1 MDADEFEYTRANT
14 VTHALELLEDHPDA
28 TVLAGGH
35 TLLPNMVVGLADPDT
50 VVDIGG
56 IDAMQGI
63 ERDGDVMHV
72 GALTTYNEIVD
83 TDELWDRATVL
94 TEAIRE
100 IGDTQVRNRAT
111 IGGNLARPEP
121 TSDLSAATIASDA
134 TLVATSHYGERRIDA
149 DDFFLPN
156 RMTAL
161 KADELLTRI
170 EIPLVSGAVSGAYS
184 KTQSPSARYT
194 LLGVAARL
202 SVDDGAVATA
212 RVAANGVTNHG
223 IRLRKVEDALEDQ
236 QLDTDTIATA
246 AAQAAAGLEESQMID
261 DSQASATF
269 RRQLLEVYTQQALV
283 RTAERTGLTVPA

>member
-1 MDADEFEYTRANT
+1 MDASEFEYLEANT
-14 VTHALELLEDHPDA
+14 VAHALELLEKHPDA

-35 TLLPNMVVGLADPDT
+35 TLLPNMEVGLADPDT
-50 VVDIGG
+50 VVDIGA

-72 GALTTYNEIVD
+72 GALTTYSEVVD
-83 TDELWDRATVL
+83 TDQLCDRATVL

-111 IGGNLARPEP
+111 IGGNLVRPEP

-134 TLVATSHYGERRIDA
+134 TLIATSRRGERRIA
-149 DDFFLPN
+149 AGDFFLPM
-156 RMTAL
+156 RKTAL
-161 KADELLTRI
+161 EEDELLTQI
-170 EIPLVSGAVSGAYS
+170 EIPLMNGDASGAYS

-194 LLGVAARL
+194 LLGVAARM
-202 SVDDGAVATA
+202 SVDGGTVSTA

-223 IRLRKVEDALEDQ
+223 IRLGGVEDALEES
-236 QLDTDTIATA
+236 QLNTETIAA
-246 AAQAAAGLEESQMID
+246 AATQAAAGIDESQMID
-261 DSQASATF
+261 DTQASSTF
-269 RRQLLEVYTQQALV
+269 RRQLLEVYTQQVLE

>member
-1 MDADEFEYTRANT
+1 MDASEFEYLEANT
-14 VTHALELLEDHPDA
+14 VAHALELLEKHPDA

-35 TLLPNMVVGLADPDT
+35 TLLPNMEVGLADPDT
-50 VVDIGG
+50 VVDIGA

-72 GALTTYNEIVD
+72 GALTTYSEVVD
-83 TDELWDRATVL
+83 TDQLCDRATVL

-111 IGGNLARPEP
+111 IGGNLVRPEP

-134 TLVATSHYGERRIDA
+134 TLIATSRRGERRIA
-149 DDFFLPN
+149 ASDFFLPM
-156 RMTAL
+156 RKTAL
-161 KADELLTRI
+161 EEDELLTQI
-170 EIPLVSGAVSGAYS
+170 EIPLMNGDASGAYS

-194 LLGVAARL
+194 LLGVAARM
-202 SVDDGAVATA
+202 SVDGGTVSTA

-223 IRLRKVEDALEDQ
+223 IRLGGVEDALEES
-236 QLDTDTIATA
+236 QLNTETIAA
-246 AAQAAAGLEESQMID
+246 AATQAAAGIDESQMID
-261 DSQASATF
+261 DTQASSTF
-269 RRQLLEVYTQQALV
+269 RRQLLEVYTQQVLE

>member
-1 MDADEFEYTRANT
+1 MDANEFEYLRAET
-14 VTHALELLEDHPDA
+14 VTDALALLDDHPGA

-35 TLLPNMVVGLADPDT
+35 TLLPNMEVGLTDPET

-63 ERDGDVMHV
+63 ECDGDVMQI
-72 GALTTYNEIVD
+72 GALTTYSEVIE
-83 TDELWDRATVL
+83 TDELRNCATVL
-94 TEAIRE
+94 TEAIGE

-111 IGGNLARPEP
+111 VGGNLARPEP

-134 TLVATSHYGERRIDA
+134 TLIATSRRGERRIDA
-149 DDFFLPN
+149 DDFFLPM
-156 RMTAL
+156 RATAL
-161 KADELLTRI
+161 EEDELLTRI
-170 EIPLVSGAVSGAYS
+170 EVPLMGGDTSGAYS

-194 LLGVAARL
+194 LLGVAARVT
-202 SVDDGAVATA
+202 VDDGVVSTA

-223 IRLRKVEDALEDQ
+223 VRLGGVEDALEGKEPN
-236 QLDTDTIATA
+236 TETIGAA
-246 AAQAAAGLEESQMID
+246 AAQAADRIDESQMID

-269 RRQLLEVYTQQALV
+269 RTQLLEVYTQQALE